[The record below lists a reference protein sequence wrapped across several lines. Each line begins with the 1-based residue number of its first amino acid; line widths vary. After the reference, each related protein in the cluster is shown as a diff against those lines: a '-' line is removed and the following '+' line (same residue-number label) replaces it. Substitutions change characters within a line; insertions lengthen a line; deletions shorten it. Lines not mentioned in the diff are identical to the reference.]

1 MKKSSLFRSLG
12 LALFVLAAVL
22 VYAYGFDVTQVNLDE
37 IRSEDRQ
44 TRLIRIIRALAQPD
58 LFEYEREEF
67 LVDAPIKVPCP
78 PGGVELPEPDTS
90 APYLVVTPPCADP
103 RAEVTVEGFNF
114 EPNTTGPLN
123 FIPPSLVSLKMADIQ
138 TDGDGHFLVT
148 ARLPNR
154 PTDEVQH
161 VRAVTRRN
169 VGAPQFSR
177 NAHET
182 WDKIIETV
190 FLALLATTLATL
202 LAVPLSFFAARNLM
216 KDVTASLAS
225 VALSLL
231 AWPVGIVI
239 GAAVANW
246 LGAISQMLT
255 ASLATHIGGLILGPL
270 LILGAARWALPQAEA
285 RPASLLLRLARLL
298 ALILVM
304 LSGLLALYLLATLAS
319 TLGSYLQ
326 ANLGAFGFLGEF
338 LADVGDIVSLIITP
352 VAALVAGAALGSL
365 AGRLGQLI
373 HERTSGAL
381 WLVLHFVLG
390 VISGAVVGA
399 LIGGALSWLYEIAD
413 PRQTLW
419 IPAGVGAL
427 AGLLMAFVT
436 RQGQPVTIGLAIYYI
451 ARTIFNALR
460 SIEAIIMVIVMVVWV
475 GIGPFAGV
483 LALALHS
490 IAANA
495 KLYSEQVESILSG
508 PLEAIK
514 ATGATRL
521 QTVVYAVIPQ
531 VIPPYIS
538 FTMYRWDINVRM
550 STIIG
555 FAGGGGIG
563 FLLQQNI
570 NLLNYR
576 GAAAQILAI
585 ALVVA
590 SMDYLSSRLREKAI

>member
-1 MKKSSLFRSLG
+1 LG
-12 LALFVLAAVL
+12 FALFVLAAVL
-22 VYAYGFDVTQVNLDE
+22 IYAYGFEVTQVNLDE

-44 TRLIRIIRALAQPD
+44 TRLIRIVRALAQPD

-67 LVDAPIKVPCP
+67 VVDTPIQVPCP
-78 PGGVELPEPDTS
+78 PSGLPASEPDTS
-90 APYLVVTPPCADP
+90 APYIVVTPPCADP

-123 FIPPSLVSLKMADIQ
+123 FIPPSQVSLKMADIE
-138 TDGDGHFLVT
+138 TDGEGHFLVT

-161 VRAVTRRN
+161 IRAVTRRN

-202 LAVPLSFFAARNLM
+202 LAIPLSFFAARNLM

-225 VALSLL
+225 VALSIL
-231 AWPVGIVI
+231 AWPVGILI
-239 GAAVANW
+239 GAAAANW
-246 LGAISQMLT
+246 LGSISQMLT
-255 ASLATHIGGLILGPL
+255 ASLVTHVGGLVVGPL
-270 LILGAARWALPQAEA
+270 LILGAARWALPQAEG
-285 RPASLLLRLARLL
+285 RPGGVVMRLARVL
-298 ALILVM
+298 ALIVVA

-326 ANLGAFGFLGEF
+326 ANLGALDFLGEF
-338 LADVGDIVSLIITP
+338 LADVGDIVSLIIMP
-352 VAALVAGAALGSL
+352 VAALAAGAALGSA
-365 AGRLGQLI
+365 AGRLGQRL

-381 WLVLHFVLG
+381 WLVLQFGLG
-390 VISGAVVGA
+390 VIAGAVVGA
-399 LIGGALSWLYEIAD
+399 LVGGAIGWLYEIAD
-413 PRQTLW
+413 PVQTRW
-419 IPAGVGAL
+419 IPATVGAL
-427 AGLLMAFVT
+427 AGLLIAFGA
-436 RQGQPVTIGLAIYYI
+436 RKGQPLTIGLAIYYI

-514 ATGATRL
+514 STGATRL

-531 VIPPYIS
+531 VVPPYIS

-585 ALVVA
+585 AVVVA
-590 SMDYLSSRLREKAI
+590 TMDYLSSRLREKAI